1 MLCLGSN
8 GLFEGRQNVLRDEA
22 KTLKKDGICQSQET
36 EVGGLFALGRG
47 QPELHSK
54 TVSKKK
60 AKGGGQKVK

>member
-1 MLCLGSN
+1 MKL
-8 GLFEGRQNVLRDEA
+8 